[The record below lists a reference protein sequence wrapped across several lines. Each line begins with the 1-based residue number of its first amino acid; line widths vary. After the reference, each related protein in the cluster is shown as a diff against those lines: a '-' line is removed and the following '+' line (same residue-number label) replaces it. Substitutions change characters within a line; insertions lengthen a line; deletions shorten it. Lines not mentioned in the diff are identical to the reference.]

1 MILRIYWNKE
11 RSKNMNYKMIL
22 NILGWVLRFEAF
34 VMFLPLAC
42 SVIYTE
48 RTAWSFVIC
57 ILICFACGFMLTRI
71 KPKNKTMYSKEGF
84 TIVALSWIVISVF
97 GALPFVVSGCIPSFV
112 DALFET
118 VSGFTTTGASILS
131 DVEVL
136 PKGILFWRSFT
147 HWIGG
152 MGVLVFLVAILPL
165 SGGNNV
171 YLLKAESPGPSV
183 SKLVPR
189 IRGTAK
195 ILYSIY
201 SVMTLIEIIILLFGG
216 MDLFEAMTISFG
228 TAGTGGFAVRNS
240 SLADYSSFIQYTVT
254 IFMIL
259 FGVNFSLYYLI
270 LVKKFKDVFK
280 SEEFR
285 TYILIII
292 VSTVLICINSYNL
305 FDTLSSAVKHSAFQ
319 VASIITTTGFAT
331 DDFNKWPVFSQS
343 ILVILMLI
351 GACAGSTGGGIKVS
365 RVIIAL
371 KTVAKE
377 LILTAHPKSTRKITI
392 DKRVVEHETIR
403 SINVFIMA
411 YAVIFVLSTL
421 IISID
426 NFDFTTN
433 FTAVAATINN
443 IGPGLNAVGPVENF
457 GGFSDMSKIVLVF
470 DMLIGRLEIFPM
482 LMLFSPYTWKK

>member
-1 MILRIYWNKE
+1 
-11 RSKNMNYKMIL
+11 MNYRMIL
-22 NILGWVLRFEAF
+22 NILGWVLKFEAAAMLLPF
-34 VMFLPLAC
+34 VC
-42 SVIYTE
+42 SLIYME
-48 RTAWSFVIC
+48 TAALSFVIC
-57 ILICFACGFMLTRI
+57 ILLCFLCGFFLARI
-71 KPKNKTMYSKEGF
+71 KPKSKIMYSKDGF
-84 TIVALSWIVISVF
+84 TAVALSWIVISIF
-97 GALPFVVSGCIPSFV
+97 GALPFIISGSMSNFA

-131 DVEVL
+131 DVESF
-136 PKGILFWRSFT
+136 PKGVVFWRSFT

-152 MGVLVFLVAILPL
+152 MGVVVFLVAVLPL
-165 SGGNNV
+165 SGGNNL

-183 SKLVPR
+183 SKLVPKVR
-189 IRGTAK
+189 ATAK

-201 SVMTLIEIIILLFGG
+201 SVMTLIEIVILLIGG
-216 MDLFEAMTISFG
+216 MDIFEAITISFG

-240 SLADYSSFIQYTVT
+240 SMADYSSFIQNTVT

-259 FGVNFSLYYLI
+259 FGVNFSLYYLV
-270 LVKKFKDVFK
+270 LVRKFKEVLR

-292 VSTVLICINSYNL
+292 VSTTLICINSYHL
-305 FDTLSSAVKHSAFQ
+305 FDGPGSAVKHSAFQ
-319 VASIITTTGFAT
+319 VASIMTTTGYAT
-331 DDFNKWPVFSQS
+331 DDFNRWPVFSKT

-365 RVIIAL
+365 RIIIAL

-377 LILTAHPKSTRKITI
+377 LILTAHPKSTRKITM
-392 DKRVVEHETIR
+392 DKRIVEHETIR

-411 YAVIFVLSTL
+411 YAVIFVASTL

-443 IGPGLNAVGPVENF
+443 IGPGLNAVGPTGNF
-457 GGFSDMSKIVLVF
+457 GGFSNISKIVLTF
-470 DMLIGRLEIFPM
+470 DMLIGRLEIFPI
-482 LMLFSPYTWKK
+482 LMLFSPYTWRK